1 MENKVENFVNF
12 FFFWCCGGGVF
23 SNVNGD
29 AYNNRLF
36 SELVKLVNFVT
47 F

>member
-1 MENKVENFVNF
+1 M
-12 FFFWCCGGGVF
+12 F

-36 SELVKLVNFVT
+36 SEPVKLVNFVT
-47 F
+47 FYLHTSSL